1 MGVADN
7 LAVVVEVLRSRV
19 VGRGSVGEGSGVEV
33 DHLHLDLEFRVG
45 SNGVAV
51 LGVDKDAGDHA
62 VCGGDSTHG

>member
-1 MGVADN
+1 
-7 LAVVVEVLRSRV
+7 
-19 VGRGSVGEGSGVEV
+19 
-33 DHLHLDLEFRVG
+33 LHLDLEFRVG